1 MIAAV
6 SAGIAPGLAIL
17 CYFYLKDQFETEP
30 IYMVV
35 RAFIFGMVLVFPLMF
50 IQYIMDA
57 EKVFSNDFIRIFF
70 AYGFLE
76 EFFKWF
82 IFIAAIYPH
91 VHFDEHYD
99 GIVYG
104 SAVSLGFATL
114 ENILFLFANGLE
126 FAMGRAFFPVSSHA
140 LFGVIMG
147 YYLGKSKF
155 TQNPKDKKKW
165 LVFSL
170 IMPVV
175 LHGFYDYILFTYK
188 FWPVIMLPFM
198 LILWWFA
205 LHKAKQAR
213 LARHI

>member
-17 CYFYLKDQFETEP
+17 CYFYLKDQFDTEP
-30 IYMVV
+30 VYMVL
-35 RAFIFGMVLVFPLMF
+35 RAFIFGMILVFPLMF
-50 IQYIMDA
+50 IQYIIDV
-57 EKVFSNDFIRIFF
+57 ENLISSEFLRVFF

-82 IFIAAIYPH
+82 IFIVAIYPH

-104 SAVSLGFATL
+104 SAISLGFATL

-126 FAMGRAFFPVSSHA
+126 FAIGRAVFPVSSHA
-140 LFGVIMG
+140 IFGIIMG
-147 YYLGKSKF
+147 YYLGRSKF
-155 TQNPKDKKKW
+155 TEDSKDKKRW
-165 LVFSL
+165 LMLSL
-170 IMPVV
+170 FIPVV
-175 LHGFYDYILFTYK
+175 LHGVYDYILFTYK
-188 FWPVIMLPFM
+188 YWPLIMLPFM
-198 LILWWFA
+198 LGLWWFA

-213 LARHI
+213 LARSL